1 MQVCIDFYR
10 IDTAKTKNGKRMTYE
25 ELNKQLKAIERKE
38 EAFSRKCGKEELK
51 LKMQYISER
60 EPMHVKRFQR
70 ITVRLR
76 VTEETRSR
84 YTEEYRAKK
93 KYQLG
98 REYNLS
104 GAFNGW
110 HIGNDGQLKPCF
122 YGGPSYNST
131 DEVVSVT
138 LAKDQ
143 PCGDCSKCRCYN
155 DGLCYMMGGKDI
167 SKRLAVWP
175 ITDDMV
181 PCPRYDEIQE
191 GGLYE
196 YGERHCPNVTK
207 VWKNGKVFYHI
218 YSLNWNYYTEWSEN
232 EVWRCYTK
240 EPKKETV

>member
-1 MQVCIDFYR
+1 
-10 IDTAKTKNGKRMTYE
+10 MTYD
-25 ELNKQLKAIERKE
+25 ELQKQTKALEKEKDKVYNKYFKQIQKM
-38 EAFSRKCGKEELK
+38 K
-51 LKMQYISER
+51 LQYIE
-60 EPMHVKRFQR
+60 EHKPMHVKRFQR

-76 VTEETRSR
+76 VTEETRKR

-98 REYNLS
+98 RDYNLS

-122 YGGPSYNST
+122 YGGTSYNST
-131 DEVVSVT
+131 DEVVSVS

-143 PCGDCSKCRCYN
+143 PEGHCSKCRCYK
-155 DGLCYMMGGKDI
+155 DGLCYMMGGKDLGK
-167 SKRLAVWP
+167 SCAVWK

-181 PCPRYDEIQE
+181 PCPKYEEIQE

-196 YGERHCPNVTK
+196 YDGKHCPNVTK
-207 VWKNGKVFYHI
+207 VWKNGKVFYHV
-218 YSLNWNYYTEWSEN
+218 YSLNWYCYTEYSED
-232 EVWRCYTK
+232 EVWRSYTK